1 MSIVLVLINFNG
13 IKFFPRCLDSI
24 LAQKQDLSFTIIDN
38 VSTDSSVEYFKKN
51 FPQIE
56 LIENKHNNGYTG
68 AANQAYEIAKKKNAK
83 YLMIINPDIVL
94 PPDYIQKALTICES
108 DPKIAA
114 FTGKILRYDFDTDQP
129 TEYIDSVGLHCY
141 RNRRIVD
148 YGQGQKDHGQFDEPR
163 EVFGVSGSCPIY
175 RLEALSSVAIPHLS
189 ASHQFSEADN
199 QTASE
204 KKMCTES
211 THEIFDEDFFMYKED
226 VDISWRLSLFG
237 WKNFYHPDVVGY
249 HGRGTGI
256 LQEHDHVSVFK
267 NRRNASSLAKY
278 HAYKNQRLMM
288 IKNEQPLQFLKDFPH
303 ILFKEILITGYIIF
317 REPRLIKAFFHLL
330 RQIPNAIR
338 KRLYISRQKKSFHV
352 K

>member
-1 MSIVLVLINFNG
+1 MSIAVVLINFNG
-13 IKFFPRCLDSI
+13 TQFFPRSLDSI

-56 LIENKHNNGYTG
+56 LIENKHNNGYAG

-114 FTGKILRYDFDTDQP
+114 FTGKVLRYDFDTNQP

-175 RLEALSSVAIPHLS
+175 RLEALSSVAIPRK
-189 ASHQFSEADN
+189 N
-199 QTASE
+199 TY
-204 KKMCTES
+204 
-211 THEIFDEDFFMYKED
+211 EIFDEDFFMYKED
-226 VDISWRLSLFG
+226 VDISWRLSFFG

-338 KRLYISRQKKSFHV
+338 KRRYISRQKKRFHV